1 MNLIYELTGL
11 WEMISITAIVSG
23 ITIFVS
29 WILHKEEF
37 KVDIGCII
45 FIVTALICIIVFN
58 QYAKVPMPI

>member
-11 WEMISITAIVSG
+11 WEMISITAIVSA
-23 ITIFVS
+23 ITIFVA
-29 WILHKEEF
+29 WKLHKKEF
-37 KVDIGCII
+37 KVEISCII

>member
-11 WEMISITAIVSG
+11 WEIIGITAI
-23 ITIFVS
+23 FVA
-29 WILHKEEF
+29 WKLHKKEF
-37 KVDIGCII
+37 KVEIACII